1 MNLEKLFETQKLLD
15 TAIVEKKGLQGRD
28 LLPEK
33 ILALQVELGECANE
47 WRGFKFW
54 SEYQKPKRIFRTTV
68 GATEENAVEFICG
81 HEECGERFE
90 KTDAR
95 LKDLFGHNSEDCPV
109 CVSGTLYAFRESYPL
124 LEEYV
129 DCLHF
134 ILSIG
139 NDLGLGDRGYTPN
152 EGYCEIIKSLG
163 IKKIL
168 IGLMSTP
175 MKLVNGLHEKREF
188 QSIYSEIII
197 GFQML
202 GELLGFTP
210 DQIEQAYYAKNEI
223 NHERQAT
230 GY

>member
-1 MNLEKLFETQKLLD
+1 MNLTKLFEMQKVLD
-15 TAIVEKKGLQGRD
+15 ERIVREKGLEGRD
-28 LLPEK
+28 TLPEK

-54 SEYQKPKRIFRTTV
+54 SEDREPRKFVPNPDDKCASCDGTGLSKPELGF
-68 GATEENAVEFICG
+68 EEQPFCHGCDGCG
-81 HEECGERFE
+81 VHF
-90 KTDAR
+90 
-95 LKDLFGHNSEDCPV
+95 HN
-109 CVSGTLYAFRESYPL
+109 PL

-175 MKLVNGLHEKREF
+175 VKLVNGLHEKREF

-223 NHERQAT
+223 NHVRQQE